1 MKKKERLLKLNDTVI
16 ILNCMKLCVKVITD
30 DLEVTFSSYVIVMYS
45 LYLTEN
51 QGYLEKKT
59 KNKTCDCERQ
69 RNQNSRGLQK
79 KKKERKMIIN
89 RQSDQRRALR
99 DRHQNHVNGQ
109 ESTNESPLKMRQ

>member
-51 QGYLEKKT
+51 QGYFKKKQKT
-59 KNKTCDCERQ
+59 KRVTAKDNEIKILEDY
-69 RNQNSRGLQK
+69 K
-79 KKKERKMIIN
+79 KKKKKKN
-89 RQSDQRRALR
+89 DNKQ
-99 DRHQNHVNGQ
+99 
-109 ESTNESPLKMRQ
+109 TK

>member
-1 MKKKERLLKLNDTVI
+1 
-16 ILNCMKLCVKVITD
+16 MKLCVKVITD

-45 LYLTEN
+45 LYLTKN
-51 QGYLEKKT
+51 QGYFKKKT
-59 KNKTCDCERQ
+59 KNKTCDGERQ

-79 KKKERKMIIN
+79 KKNKNKKMIIN

-109 ESTNESPLKMRQ
+109 ESTNESPLKMRQWRLTIMLRK

>member
-45 LYLTEN
+45 LYLTKN
-51 QGYLEKKT
+51 QGYLKK
-59 KNKTCDCERQ
+59 KKQNKTCDGERQ

-79 KKKERKMIIN
+79 KKKK
-89 RQSDQRRALR
+89 
-99 DRHQNHVNGQ
+99 
-109 ESTNESPLKMRQ
+109 KK

>member
-51 QGYLEKKT
+51 QGYFKKIT
-59 KNKTCDCERQ
+59 KNKTCDGERQ

-79 KKKERKMIIN
+79 KKKRRKMIIN

-109 ESTNESPLKMRQ
+109 ESTNESR